1 MLGWT
6 APTNVLPWSVISTE
20 TRLVRSSRPVP
31 QAPCTG
37 VAEASRAFSTAALS
51 PAGLAEEPGP
61 GAGALG
67 VSADDG
73 NLSTVSQPD
82 PISETPEF
90 APLVAPLPPPARLT
104 WVTVDP
110 GGGVKLRSA
119 GAGVTNW
126 MAVYPTWKAGLLA
139 PRAKTCS
146 RSGTPLRPS
155 TSIWTWPTSDRASL
169 GASTRP

>member
-37 VAEASRAFSTAALS
+37 VADASRALSTAALS
-51 PAGLAEEPGP
+51 PVGPAAEPGL
-61 GAGALG
+61 GAGVPG

-73 NLSTVSQPD
+73 SLSTVSQPD
-82 PISETPEF
+82 PIVETPELALPVSAL
-90 APLVAPLPPPARLT
+90 APTMLT

-126 MAVYPTWKAGLLA
+126 MAV
-139 PRAKTCS
+139 
-146 RSGTPLRPS
+146 
-155 TSIWTWPTSDRASL
+155 
-169 GASTRP
+169 